1 MNFTF
6 PALSRA
12 LADCLAP
19 DLPGV
24 RFFADPAQQGA
35 KPPMLF
41 LRQTHASISP
51 QTGGRLLRK
60 LGLDLVYLE
69 QFNRLGADSRL
80 QEAADVLD
88 LRLEVFPYRSATG
101 EEPVL
106 LRTRERHWEITD
118 NALHYK
124 FTLNL
129 FLTPGEDAA
138 LMQSIQEL
146 NMEVNP

>member
-1 MNFTF
+1 MIFTF
-6 PALSRA
+6 PALSRS

-24 RFFADPAQQGA
+24 RFFAGPTQQGA

-51 QTGGRLLRK
+51 QTGDRFLRK

-80 QEAADVLD
+80 QEERPRRGAGPSADL
-88 LRLEVFPYRSATG
+88 
-101 EEPVL
+101 
-106 LRTRERHWEITD
+106 
-118 NALHYK
+118 
-124 FTLNL
+124 
-129 FLTPGEDAA
+129 
-138 LMQSIQEL
+138 
-146 NMEVNP
+146 

>member
-1 MNFTF
+1 MRFTF
-6 PALSRA
+6 PALARS

-41 LRQTHASISP
+41 LRQTNARITK
-51 QTGGRLLRK
+51 QMGDRFLRK

-69 QFNRLGADSRL
+69 RFNTVDGDSRL
-80 QEAADVLD
+80 QAAADVMD
-88 LRLEVFPYRSATG
+88 QRLETFPYRSG
-101 EEPVL
+101 PEEKAVL
-106 LRTRERHWEITD
+106 LRTHERQWEIAD
-118 NALHYK
+118 SALHYK
-124 FTLNL
+124 FALKL
-129 FLTPGEDAA
+129 FLTLSEDAA
-138 LMQSIQEL
+138 LMRSIQEL